1 MWGLFMTIFVFAFS
15 AYLMSY
21 GLVIKAQ
28 YEKMKELQENRST
41 YQGFVLASTVSG
53 NATEMQEI
61 VPEDVDVK
69 RDNCMQAVIQ
79 ICSTLAVECSTSDPL
94 DTWGWALAAATP
106 PYGTLDS
113 GDYQEGSNSTL
124 IVKGSGYVDL
134 AKVPVVTTKVS
145 GCSRSDLVSRGS
157 YYYNTVV
164 RVLGC
169 NDFNLDMNGVKMDGS
184 VNPCSYLDIL
194 RHK

>member
-1 MWGLFMTIFVFAFS
+1 MFGLFVTFFVSVFS
-15 AYLMSY
+15 LYLVSY
-21 GLVIKAQ
+21 GLVLKAH
-28 YEKMKELQENRST
+28 YEKVKALREGST
-41 YQGFVLASTVSG
+41 VYQSFVLTTSG
-53 NATEMQEI
+53 NSTGMQEV

-106 PYGTLDS
+106 PYGTLDT

-124 IVKGSGYVDL
+124 IVEGSGYVDL
-134 AKVPVVTTKVS
+134 AKVPAVTTKVS

-157 YYYNTVV
+157 YYYNTAV
-164 RVLGC
+164 RVMGC
-169 NDFNLDMNGVKMDGS
+169 DDFNLDLNGVKMDGS
-184 VNPCSYLDIL
+184 VNPCGYLDVL
-194 RHK
+194 RYK

>member
-1 MWGLFMTIFVFAFS
+1 MFGLFVTFFVSVFS
-15 AYLMSY
+15 LYLVSY
-21 GLVIKAQ
+21 GLVLKAH
-28 YEKMKELQENRST
+28 YEKMKELREDNAV
-41 YQGFVLASTVSG
+41 YQSFVLAASG
-53 NATEMQEI
+53 NSTGMQEV
-61 VPEDVDVK
+61 VPEDIDVK

-79 ICSTLAVECSTSDPL
+79 VCYTLAVECSTSDPL

-134 AKVPVVTTKVS
+134 AKVPAVTTKVS
-145 GCSRSDLVSRGS
+145 GCSRSDLISRGS

-169 NDFNLDMNGVKMDGS
+169 DDFNLDVNGVKMDGS

-194 RHK
+194 RYK

>member
-1 MWGLFMTIFVFAFS
+1 MFGLFVTFFVSVFS
-15 AYLMSY
+15 LYLVSY
-21 GLVIKAQ
+21 GLVLKAH
-28 YEKMKELQENRST
+28 YEKVKELREGGAV
-41 YQGFVLASTVSG
+41 YQSFVLAASG
-53 NATEMQEI
+53 NSTEMQEI

-134 AKVPVVTTKVS
+134 AKVPAVTTMVS

-164 RVLGC
+164 RVMGC
-169 NDFNLDMNGVKMDGS
+169 DDFNLDLNGVKMDGS
-184 VNPCSYLDIL
+184 VNPCGYFDVL
-194 RHK
+194 RYK